1 MEMQEF
7 ILSCLRFG
15 CYDTRFDDYCEAFS
29 IDFSEEEIHD
39 ALKSCAHNFCYF
51 GHEIYRRLFEKIID
65 NFHRAPLKRE
75 LWDYNINGDASDL
88 IYDGNQILDPQD
100 IEDIIN
106 ELEEQQ

>member
-15 CYDTRFDDYCEAFS
+15 CYDTKFDDFCEAFD

-51 GHEIYRRLFEKIID
+51 GHEIYHRLFEKIID
-65 NFHRAPLKRE
+65 KYHRDPLNRE
-75 LWDYNINGDASDL
+75 KWDYLDNKCL
-88 IYDGNQILDPQD
+88 TRKILSISSANLKSNDF
-100 IEDIIN
+100 
-106 ELEEQQ
+106 